1 MHVKPQLYPYSRIFK
16 KIHMFDYI
24 LNLDGDTNK
33 FLSKYARVIPKTISK
48 RIMGGILN
56 ENTDK
61 IRNYVNN
68 SLREQS
74 WGRTTEDLFK
84 SLDKS
89 LQTQQSREYIENL
102 RTQPQKSLQQTYLN
116 EIIKQNPKI
125 ETTTDI
131 VPNYQPSYAP
141 TLKHN
146 LDLELVDI
154 LMQAKENRQTY
165 NKII

>member
-1 MHVKPQLYPYSRIFK
+1 MHLKPQLYPYSRIFK

-24 LNLDGDTNK
+24 LNLNGDTNK
-33 FLSKYARVIPKTISK
+33 FLSKYARIIPKSMSK
-48 RIMGGILN
+48 WVMGGILE
-56 ENTDK
+56 ENINK
-61 IRNYVNN
+61 IQNYVNN
-68 SLREQS
+68 NLREQL
-74 WGRTTEDLFK
+74 WGWTTNDLFK

-89 LQTQQSREYIENL
+89 LQTPQSWEYIENL
-102 RTQPQKSLQQTYLN
+102 RTQPQKSLKQTYLN
-116 EIIKQNPKI
+116 ELIKQNPKI

-131 VPNYQPSYAP
+131 VTNYQPLYDP